1 MRIVDVNEFYSPHGG
16 GVRTYVDRKMS
27 ILSDMGHELIVI
39 APGRVDA
46 VEERPGGGR
55 IHYVGAPGM
64 PFDANYGLF
73 WDAAPITR
81 LLDSIDPDV
90 VECCSPW
97 RPAWIVGG
105 WQGPVGADGRGRAIK
120 SFFMHNDNVAAY
132 PQRWFER
139 VASHDRIEQAF
150 SWYSRYMGRFLDQ
163 YDTVLTNGPALQKRL
178 RARGVRIDAA
188 MPLGIERAHFSP
200 SFRDPALRRALLAQ
214 CGLPEDA
221 VLLLGLG
228 RHHPEKRWPMVIDAV
243 ERAGATI
250 PVGLILIGTG
260 RDSQRMEKR
269 IAGSPHIRLFR
280 PVYDRER
287 LARIM
292 ASCDAL
298 VHGSEAEPFGLV
310 ASEAMASG
318 LPLIVPD
325 TGGCAEVADPHA
337 SELYTARNAE
347 ACAAAIG
354 RLHARD
360 RTMLRR
366 AADIAAT
373 KVRSDRE
380 HAVELMAHYEA
391 SIARRRRHVA

>member
-1 MRIVDVNEFYSPHGG
+1 MRIVDVNEFYSPAGG
-16 GVRTYVDRKMS
+16 GVRTYIDRKMS

-55 IHYVGAPGM
+55 IHYVRAPAM

-73 WDAAPITR
+73 WDAAPITQ

-105 WQGPVGADGRGRAIK
+105 WQPKGKRPALK

-139 VASHDRIEQAF
+139 VATPGRIEDAF
-150 SWYSRYMGRFLDQ
+150 AWYSRYMDRFLDK

-178 RARGVRIDAA
+178 GARGVRIDAA
-188 MPLGIERAHFSP
+188 MPLGIERRHFSP
-200 SFRDPALRRALLAQ
+200 AFRDAGLRRALLAQ

-221 VLLLGLG
+221 LLLLGLG

-243 ERAGATI
+243 ERAGAKV
-250 PVGLILIGTG
+250 PVGLVQIGTG
-260 RDSQRMEKR
+260 RDSQRMEQR

-318 LPLIVPD
+318 LPLVVPD

-337 SELYTARNAE
+337 SEVYTARSAE
-347 ACAAAIG
+347 ACAAAIA
-354 RLHARD
+354 RLYARD
-360 RTMLRR
+360 RPMLRR
-366 AADIAAT
+366 AADVAAGR
-373 KVRSDRE
+373 VRSDRE
-380 HAVELMAHYEA
+380 HAADLMAHYGA
-391 SIARRRRHVA
+391 LLSARGQAATG